1 MKEYQNLSKKD
12 TQLIKKLNSPKKIQ
26 DFISNLEMNFD
37 YIKDTC
43 QSPKQVLKSKKAH
56 CIEGA
61 ILAAAILSYH
71 GHKPLLLDLEATK
84 DDYDHVIAIFKQ
96 HKHWGAIS
104 KTNHSVLRYREPI
117 YKTLRELV
125 LSYFHEYF
133 LNENGKKTL
142 RKYSKPV
149 NLSMF
154 NYLNWISSDDEVWFI
169 PEHLT
174 KIKHYPILNKKQIA
188 LLRKA
193 DNIEIKAGKILEFPE
208 PKN

>member
-1 MKEYQNLSKKD
+1 MKEYQNLSKENLE
-12 TQLIKKLNSPKKIQ
+12 LIKKLNTPKKIQ
-26 DFISNLEMNFD
+26 DFINSLDMNFD
-37 YIKDTC
+37 YIIDTC

-61 ILAAAILSYH
+61 ILAVAILQYH

-84 DDYDHVIAIFKQ
+84 EDYDHVVALFKQ
-96 HKHWGAIS
+96 HGHWGAIS

-117 YKTLRELV
+117 YKTLRELT

-133 LNENGKKTL
+133 MNESGKKTL

-149 NLSMF
+149 NLNIF
-154 NYLNWISSDDEVWFI
+154 NHLNWISTDKEVWFI

-174 KIKHYPILNKKQIA
+174 KIKHTPILNKKQIA
-188 LLRKA
+188 NLRKA
-193 DNIEIKAGKILEFPE
+193 DHIEIKAGEILEFPE
-208 PKN
+208 PMN